1 MYYFRCIACVI
12 LYTIK
17 LFVRGFVVYD
27 FRKNTCVVVEFASLD
42 GVFTDLY
49 DSKTKKD

>member
-1 MYYFRCIACVI
+1 M
-12 LYTIK
+12 
-17 LFVRGFVVYD
+17 YD
-27 FRKNTCVVVEFASLD
+27 FKKNTCVVVEFALLD

>member
-1 MYYFRCIACVI
+1 M
-12 LYTIK
+12 
-17 LFVRGFVVYD
+17 YD
-27 FRKNTCVVVEFASLD
+27 FKKNSYVVVEFASLD